1 MSETFGKL
9 NTMIKAVIFDMDG
22 VIVDSEPAHIEAEKQ
37 ILLKHGVRITT
48 EELRAYTG
56 TTAEFEF
63 TDLIRKYKLKTTV
76 NALFREKEDVL
87 FKLLTREMQPI
98 KGVIELIN
106 SLKGQGLRLGIASSG
121 HRKLVHFFLK
131 QLAIAHLFD
140 SVICAEDITR
150 SKPHPEVFLKSAK
163 ELGVRPEECVVIEDS
178 KLGVEAAKSAGMK
191 CVGYKSPNSGEQDLS
206 EADMIVDDFAGLD
219 IRSLLRL

>member
-1 MSETFGKL
+1 
-9 NTMIKAVIFDMDG
+9 MIKAVIFDMDG

-37 ILLKHGVRITT
+37 ILLKHGVKVTT

-63 TDLIRKYKLKTTV
+63 ADLIRKYKLNTTV
-76 NALFREKEDVL
+76 EALFKEKENIL
-87 FKLLTREMQPI
+87 FKLLKREVQPT
-98 KGVIELIN
+98 KGVIELIKN
-106 SLKGQGLRLGIASSG
+106 LKRQGVKLGIASSG
-121 HRKLVHFFLK
+121 HRKLVRFFLGK
-131 QLAIAHLFD
+131 LKIASQFD
-140 SVICAEDITR
+140 SVVCSEDITH
-150 SKPHPEVFLKSAK
+150 SKPHPEIFLKSAK
-163 ELGVRPEECVVIEDS
+163 ELGVRPDECVVIEDS

-191 CVGYKSPNSGEQDLS
+191 CVGYRNPNSGDQDLS